1 MSSKARH
8 RASQPAS
15 QPARCRE
22 CPAISAPLSWA
33 SLSPQ
38 WLWSLRQ
45 AFQVSAAAGR
55 GPATTFL
62 CCLALIASRIFYHL
76 TAGRSAGSMDG
87 GFSLPME
94 FYCYWTPERFF
105 FFLSDGW
112 FTHHLFGGGR
122 DYMRDFIWDY
132 VWVDSSPGIGSNVM
146 KSIEFVM
153 W

>member
-1 MSSKARH
+1 VLLGVDCFSDL
-8 RASQPAS
+8 
-15 QPARCRE
+15 
-22 CPAISAPLSWA
+22 LS
-33 SLSPQ
+33 LN
-38 WLWSLRQ
+38 
-45 AFQVSAAAGR
+45 
-55 GPATTFL
+55 
-62 CCLALIASRIFYHL
+62 
-76 TAGRSAGSMDG
+76 GRS
-87 GFSLPME
+87 
-94 FYCYWTPERFF
+94 ERRVHGWWFFFAYGILLLLDTREIF